1 MIQNFYARLMG
12 LTLLASLAMTQPG
25 LCQERAGSVTKIASS
40 NGKLKVG
47 LALGGGGTRGGAH
60 AGVLKVF
67 EEEGIPIDLIVGT
80 SIGAIV
86 GGMYAAGVPID
97 TITDDL
103 LKGRVMKSF
112 MTVPVPLRVVAAP
125 IMIIPRLWSHPYDG
139 LYKGNL
145 FRNYMLSAIPQPM
158 HNIENFKIPF
168 SAVAFNI
175 TDCKQYAIS
184 SGNIGY
190 AIQASS
196 AVPGLRKPVEING
209 KLFVDG
215 GVCANLPVEQT
226 RERGADIV
234 IAVDVDERLL
244 DETLSTFRKMGSV
257 SKRMVTYELAHDDES
272 QLKLADIVIHPNVD
286 GIGLIS
292 TNKKDML
299 HAYEAGIKAAREAIP
314 AIKAKLQQVG
324 LSSLRQVQ

>member
-1 MIQNFYARLMG
+1 MIQKFTAKLTG
-12 LTLLASLAMTQPG
+12 LTLLASLFLTQPG
-25 LCQERAGSVTKIASS
+25 LCQETTTKVASS
-40 NGKLKVG
+40 HGKLKVG

-60 AGVLKVF
+60 VGVLKVF
-67 EEEGIPIDLIVGT
+67 EEEGIPVDMICGT

-86 GGMYAAGVPID
+86 GGMYAAGVPIED
-97 TITDDL
+97 ITANML
-103 LKGRVMKSF
+103 SGGVMKSF
-112 MTVPVPLRVVAAP
+112 MTVPVPVRILVSP
-125 IMIIPRLWSHPYDG
+125 IMLIPRLWKHPYDG

-145 FRNYMLSAIPQPM
+145 FRNYMLSKIPPAM
-158 HNIENFKIPF
+158 HNIENLKIPF

-175 TDCKQYAIS
+175 LDCKEYAIS

-196 AVPGLRKPVEING
+196 AVPGLRKPVEIDG

-215 GVCANLPVEQT
+215 GVCTNLPVEQT
-226 RERGADIV
+226 RAKGADII

-244 DETLSTFRKMGSV
+244 DENSNTFRKMGSV
-257 SKRMVTYELAHDDES
+257 TKRMVTYELANEDLN
-272 QLKLADIVIHPNVD
+272 QQKLADIVIHPNVD

-292 TNKKDML
+292 TKKKDMVR
-299 HAYEAGIKAAREAIP
+299 AYEAGIKAAREAMP

-324 LSSLRQVQ
+324 LTSLRQTQ